1 MDKYLIKH
9 STLEILGDLP
19 LTPYT
24 PFVLGV
30 LGSSNA
36 KTWNMDSIMKL
47 LMEPLVE
54 EQERKPEK
62 MLLPADGT
70 TSLLLETWAG
80 KQNIEAKVYEADFV
94 KLGRRARALRDA
106 QILKEA
112 THLLLFLGI
121 RSDAYEKIA
130 IREVKK
136 GKIVYTV
143 DPTTQELV
151 EWVL

>member
-1 MDKYLIKH
+1 MDKYLIKY
-9 STLEILGDLP
+9 STFEILGDLP
-19 LTPYT
+19 LTPSA

-36 KTWNMDSIMKL
+36 KIWTMEKIQSM
-47 LMEPLVE
+47 LMNPLTQ
-54 EQERKPEK
+54 EQERIPEK
-62 MLLPADGT
+62 ILLPSDGA
-70 TSLLLETWAG
+70 TSLFLESWAG
-80 KQNIEAKVYEADFV
+80 KQNVEAKVYEADFM

-112 THLLLFLGI
+112 THLLLFLGT

-136 GKIVYTV
+136 GKIVYVV
-143 DPTTQELV
+143 DPRTQELV